1 MLATGTSVRA
11 RSPGVAAVC
20 VLVIA
25 SIPGG
30 RFDGEVDGSL
40 GAGSVDPET
49 LREPSAG
56 FAAGTVPVG
65 FAPALVEGRSAFL
78 SRPLTALDSTF
89 LSGAVLS
96 TATGVGSTF
105 LVFDE
110 FAATSVRASAGLG
123 GAVFCPASL

>member
-30 RFDGEVDGSL
+30 RFDGEVGGSF

-49 LREPSAG
+49 LPEPSA
-56 FAAGTVPVG
+56 G

-123 GAVFCPASL
+123 GAVFCPA